1 MEITI
6 ARLNIEHFRKKL
18 SDEADE
24 TTRQLLL
31 RLLAEEETKLARLTN
46 RSLAS
51 KDVKVGVSSIASRQ
65 NR

>member
-51 KDVKVGVSSIASRQ
+51 KDVIGR
-65 NR
+65 R

>member
-1 MEITI
+1 MEINI

-51 KDVKVGVSSIASRQ
+51 KDVIGR
-65 NR
+65 R

>member
-51 KDVKVGVSSIASRQ
+51 KKDVIGR
-65 NR
+65 R